1 MAIMENYNHSVYG
14 VKSSF
19 LKTLLIFE
27 YGDSIGFHVLHQK
40 NESEVVYDKSN
51 SSSYV
56 EAAISCIRITD
67 KRLR

>member
-19 LKTLLIFE
+19 LKTLLICE
-27 YGDSIGFHVLHQK
+27 YGNSIGFHVHHQK
-40 NESEVVYDKSN
+40 NESEVVYDKRN